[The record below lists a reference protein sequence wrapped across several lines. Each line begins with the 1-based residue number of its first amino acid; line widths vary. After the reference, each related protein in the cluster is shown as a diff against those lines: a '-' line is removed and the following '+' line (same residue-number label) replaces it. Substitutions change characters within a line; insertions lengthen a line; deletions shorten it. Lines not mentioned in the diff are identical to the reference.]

1 MKKRIAVIGLGDIC
15 KKAYMPILGVNQDLE
30 LMLYNRSPEPLVE
43 MQSKYRV
50 EYGTNDLEQLIADQ
64 PVGAFVLTASDSHYS
79 IVKKLLE
86 NGIDVYVEK
95 PATMHVDETKDLA
108 ELADRHQRILMVGFN
123 RRYAPLH
130 IKAKSLW
137 GSKPVGLG
145 IFRKFRSNPAFDDIY
160 RQLYEDTIHQI
171 DLLRFY
177 CGEGQV
183 KSVLFE
189 SEDGILQSAAAL
201 IKLESGG
208 ISLIETNLQAG
219 GWREFYSLYGEKK
232 SVEIEAFSGLSI
244 QQGEEKRQWV
254 EPYSSAWQST
264 LAGRGFK
271 GEINHFL
278 SCLETREQP
287 RTSAW
292 DSVKT
297 QELTEAIIDKMV

>member
-1 MKKRIAVIGLGDIC
+1 MKKRIAVIGMGDIC
-15 KKAYMPILGVNQDLE
+15 KKAYLPILGVNKDLE

-43 MQSKYRV
+43 MQEKYRV
-50 EYGTNDLEQLIADQ
+50 DHGTNELDQLISDQ
-64 PVGAFVLTASDSHYS
+64 PEGAFVLTASESHFS

-86 NGIDVYVEK
+86 NDIDVFVEK
-95 PATMHVDETKDLA
+95 PATKHLSETK
-108 ELADRHQRILMVGFN
+108 ELAGLADGKGRILMVGFN
-123 RRYAPLH
+123 RRFAPLH
-130 IKAKSLW
+130 KKAKALW
-137 GSKPVGLG
+137 GDKPVGMG
-145 IFRKFRSNPAFDDIY
+145 IFRKFRSRPAFDDIY

-183 KSVLFE
+183 ESVLNDVK
-189 SEDGILQSAAAL
+189 DGKLHSAAAL
-201 IKLESGG
+201 IRLDTGG
-208 ISLIETNLQAG
+208 IGLIETNLQAG

-232 SVEIEAFSGLSI
+232 SVEIEAFSKLSI
-244 QQGEEKRQWV
+244 HQGDEKRQWV

-264 LAGRGFK
+264 LAGRGFE

-278 SCLETREQP
+278 DCLETGEQP

-297 QELTEAIIDKMV
+297 QALAEAIIEKVI